1 MWLVIPFL
9 CGPVQGDSTNT
20 MSLNASENALYSPT
34 VAQFVMA
41 LSNETGWYMLGVFMG
56 VPTSELDTIDRN
68 YGSDGRMRCL
78 AEMYKYIESMSLPLS
93 WQLIAEALK
102 NVNNHSLAEKIHSE
116 YILPTLQASPM
127 SGQGQGS
134 RVSDSLPP
142 KPSSPNEGHCSLEV
156 VGDSSNGEETIGV
169 ISKEFISLS
178 RKFSLLKSK
187 VRFAFENSNVDIK
200 MMQDLI
206 EDQCGIEPLPE
217 AKATIDAVL
226 KRIRPHYS
234 ILNLNVLIFLV
245 ETLLGSNE
253 MLQKCMADYVRAV
266 DQFKSSA
273 RMIEL
278 VDLIKTKQTTTTKHK
293 IMKLKVQEFWSRFT
307 MDQFEKVMN
316 EILETLYKL
325 ASHISVGK
333 GCICVSWII
342 PNIHTTKLIPLHP
355 MEFLNTIG
363 VVSLHVGDVLVYD
376 VPGESPDTL
385 EAAMLQAVHLKNRR
399 AIELLLSVGA
409 DPQLLTTSDNDDI
422 SQKEE
427 QIVCESESGECLF
440 CEKLPLRRTTRYF
453 FFLKK
458 CIFTII

>member
-1 MWLVIPFL
+1 M
-9 CGPVQGDSTNT
+9 CGPRRFNKQM
-20 MSLNASENALYSPT
+20 MSENASENAPT

-41 LSNETGWYMLGVFMG
+41 LSNETGWYMVGVFMG

-102 NVNNHSLAEKIHSE
+102 NTNNHSLAEKIHSK

-127 SGQGQGS
+127 SGQEK
-134 RVSDSLPP
+134 RVVDSLPP
-142 KPSSPNEGHCSLEV
+142 KTSHNGEHCSLEV
-156 VGDSSNGEETIGV
+156 VGDSPNGEEAIGV
-169 ISKEFISLS
+169 ISKEFVSLS
-178 RKFSLLKSK
+178 RKFSLLRSK
-187 VRFAFENSNVDIK
+187 VKYAFRNSNVEIE

-217 AKATIDAVL
+217 AKATIDVVL

-245 ETLLGSNE
+245 ENLLGSNE
-253 MLQKCMADYVRAV
+253 MLQKCMADYMRIV

-278 VDLIKTKQTTTTKHK
+278 VDLIRTKQTTTSKHK

-325 ASHISVGK
+325 ASQISVGK

-342 PNIHTTKLIPLHP
+342 PNIDTTKLITLHP

-363 VVSLHVGDVLVYD
+363 VISLHVGDVLVYD
-376 VPGESPDTL
+376 VPGEGPDTL
-385 EAAMLQAVHLKNRR
+385 EAAMLQAVRLKNRR

-409 DPQLLTTSDNDDI
+409 DPQLLTTGEDDDI
-422 SQKEE
+422 SRKERE
-427 QIVCESESGECLF
+427 IVCESESGECLS
-440 CEKLPLRRTTRYF
+440 CKKKEKLLDI
-453 FFLKK
+453 FFLLVYLNAV
-458 CIFTII
+458 

>member
-1 MWLVIPFL
+1 
-9 CGPVQGDSTNT
+9 
-20 MSLNASENALYSPT
+20 MSKNASGSATPSPT

-41 LSNETGWYMLGVFMG
+41 LSTETGWYMLGVFMG
-56 VPTSELDTIDRN
+56 VPTSELDAIDRN
-68 YGSDGRMRCL
+68 HGSDGRMRCL

-102 NVNNHSLAEKIHSE
+102 NTNNHSLAEKIHSE
-116 YILPTLQASPM
+116 YILPTLQASPI
-127 SGQGQGS
+127 SGQDSLVG
-134 RVSDSLPP
+134 DSLPP

-156 VGDSSNGEETIGV
+156 VGDSSNGEETIGA

-187 VRFAFENSNVDIK
+187 VKFAFENSNVDIE

-206 EDQCGIEPLPE
+206 EDQCGIEPIPE
-217 AKATIDAVL
+217 AKATINAVL
-226 KRIRPHYS
+226 KRIRQHYS

-266 DQFKSSA
+266 DQFKSST
-273 RMIEL
+273 RMIAL
-278 VDLIKTKQTTTTKHK
+278 VDLIKTKQTTTSKHK

-325 ASHISVGK
+325 ASQISVGK
-333 GCICVSWII
+333 GCICISWII
-342 PNIHTTKLIPLHP
+342 PNIDTTKLITLHP

-363 VVSLHVGDVLVYD
+363 VISLHVGDVLVYD
-376 VPGESPDTL
+376 VPGERLDTL
-385 EAAMLQAVHLKNRR
+385 EAAMLQAVYLKNRR

-409 DPQLLTTSDNDDI
+409 DPQLLTTSEDDDI
-422 SQKEE
+422 PQKEE
-427 QIVCESESGECLF
+427 EIVCEPESGEYLSY
-440 CEKLPLRRTTRYF
+440 EK
-453 FFLKK
+453 
-458 CIFTII
+458 

>member
-1 MWLVIPFL
+1 
-9 CGPVQGDSTNT
+9 
-20 MSLNASENALYSPT
+20 MSENASENATPPPT

-56 VPTSELDTIDRN
+56 VPTSELDMIDRN
-68 YGSDGRMRCL
+68 YCSDGRMRCL
-78 AEMYKYIESMSLPLS
+78 TEMYKCIESMSLPFS
-93 WQLIAEALK
+93 WQLIADALK
-102 NVNNHSLAEKIHSE
+102 NINNHSLAEKIHSE
-116 YILPTLQASPM
+116 YILPTLKSSPM
-127 SGQGQGS
+127 SGQDS
-134 RVSDSLPP
+134 RVDDSLPP
-142 KPSSPNEGHCSLEV
+142 NPSSPNEEPCSLEV
-156 VGDSSNGEETIGV
+156 VGDSPNEEEAIGA
-169 ISKEFISLS
+169 ISKEFILLS

-187 VRFAFENSNVDIK
+187 VKFAFKNSNVDIE

-226 KRIRPHYS
+226 KRIRQHYS

-245 ETLLGSNE
+245 ENLLGSNE

-278 VDLIKTKQTTTTKHK
+278 VDLIKTKQTTTSKHK

-325 ASHISVGK
+325 ASQISVGK

-342 PNIHTTKLIPLHP
+342 PNIDTTKLITLPP

-363 VVSLHVGDVLVYD
+363 VVSLHVGDALVYD
-376 VPGESPDTL
+376 VPGEGPDTL

-399 AIELLLSVGA
+399 AMELLLSLGA
-409 DPQLLTTSDNDDI
+409 DPQLLTTDEEDDN
-422 SQKEE
+422 SQKEGE
-427 QIVCESESGECLF
+427 IICESESGECLS
-440 CEKLPLRRTTRYF
+440 CEK
-453 FFLKK
+453 
-458 CIFTII
+458 